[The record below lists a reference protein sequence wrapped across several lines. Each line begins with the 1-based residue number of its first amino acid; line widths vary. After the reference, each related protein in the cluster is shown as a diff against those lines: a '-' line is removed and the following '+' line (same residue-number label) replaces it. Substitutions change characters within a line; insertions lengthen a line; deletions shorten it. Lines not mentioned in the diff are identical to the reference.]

1 MISAGAGFA
10 AAIGVDV
17 FAFVSA
23 GPAAA
28 AGAFFSGRP
37 NLAARAAKTSSL
49 MPKLADLSI
58 ALGFSFFAGG
68 ALGVAVDEAGATGL
82 DDEAGADDLGL
93 NSRPNRSARRL
104 RASSSGDKAF
114 SVVSVVSV
122 VAAPAVVSSWTVL
135 CSAVS

>member
-1 MISAGAGFA
+1 
-10 AAIGVDV
+10 
-17 FAFVSA
+17 
-23 GPAAA
+23 
-28 AGAFFSGRP
+28 
-37 NLAARAAKTSSL
+37 

-68 ALGVAVDEAGATGL
+68 ALGVVVDEAGAAGL

-114 SVVSVVSV
+114 SVVSVV
-122 VAAPAVVSSWTVL
+122 AAPAVVSS
-135 CSAVS
+135 